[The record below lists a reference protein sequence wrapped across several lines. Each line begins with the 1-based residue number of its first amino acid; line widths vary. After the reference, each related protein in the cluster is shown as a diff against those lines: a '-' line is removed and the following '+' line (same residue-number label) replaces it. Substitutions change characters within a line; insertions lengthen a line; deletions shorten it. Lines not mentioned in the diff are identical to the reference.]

1 MDLKID
7 ADEIRTA
14 VIARC
19 VDEIMGNWD
28 ESITS
33 MVSKSLREKIDS
45 KVTNLM
51 NDKIDTMLTDAVK
64 STLDESI
71 TPVNTWG
78 EKVGE
83 TTTLK
88 AVIHERARDFWNT
101 KVNKDGAP
109 SQYSSSK
116 PRWEHLL
123 GEELRGAF
131 SDAIK
136 KDMVNIAGSL
146 KDAVR
151 SDFYGAI
158 DKGLNDIFKIKSI
171 GDQSQKKG

>member
-7 ADEIRTA
+7 PEEIRQA
-14 VIARC
+14 VIAKC
-19 VDEIMGNWD
+19 VDEVMENWD
-28 ESITS
+28 GSIRS
-33 MVSKSLREKIDS
+33 MVTESLRSRIDDKVTHQMNTKID
-45 KVTNLM
+45 
-51 NDKIDTMLTDAVK
+51 DMLGDAMQQ
-64 STLDESI
+64 TLEESI

-83 TTTLK
+83 PTTLK

-101 KVNKDGAP
+101 KVNKEGSP
-109 SQYSSSK
+109 SNYGGK

-131 SDAIK
+131 GDAIK
-136 KDMVNIAGSL
+136 QDMVNIAGAL

-151 SDFYGAI
+151 KDFYGAV
-158 DKGLNDIFKIKSI
+158 DKGLNDIFKVKSRAE
-171 GDQSQKKG
+171 QAKK